1 MRTELKEY
9 KRKKNK
15 TKMSIKYTEP
25 HSIKPKLLAWS
36 EVNLNEAE
44 TLINLFQSQSS
55 HDCYWLIKFY
65 QNYFIYFFLTRN
77 FYRCL

>member
-1 MRTELKEY
+1 
-9 KRKKNK
+9 
-15 TKMSIKYTEP
+15 MSIKYTEP

-55 HDCYWLIKFY
+55 HDCYWLIKLLS
-65 QNYFIYFFLTRN
+65 QFFL
-77 FYRCL
+77 FD

>member
-1 MRTELKEY
+1 
-9 KRKKNK
+9 
-15 TKMSIKYTEP
+15 MSIKYTEP

-55 HDCYWLIKFY
+55 HDGDWLIKLLS
-65 QNYFIYFFLTRN
+65 QFFL
-77 FYRCL
+77 FD